1 MRTKIIILFNYL
13 IILQSC
19 NSEKIDLASIKLPIH
34 KSILIKD
41 EIDVK
46 KHPFIYDPNLIAYE
60 YTDSKMLTYNQND
73 LSNSVDF
80 DISATYC
87 GKNYLNLLVNEK
99 AKKIEGYQLHTYTT
113 EESEKLFNSLKK
125 KLGLPNY
132 DDNDKIDRHIVWENE
147 DEIYVLNIGYNSIIQ
162 NKKTDEANLIVLI
175 NQLDNLIMHINS
187 ATFYE
192 FYLKE
197 RKRQNKNLKNYS
209 YLTFA
214 KEENNNGNDFYLK
227 GIKGLKINQ

>member
-1 MRTKIIILFNYL
+1 MKKIIYILL
-13 IILQSC
+13 LGILLQSC
-19 NSEKIDLASIKLPIH
+19 NSEKIDLALIKLPIN

-41 EIDVK
+41 EIELN
-46 KHPFIYDPNLIAYE
+46 KHPFIYEPNLIAYE
-60 YTDSKMLTYNQND
+60 YTDSKMLTYNHND
-73 LSNSVDF
+73 LSNSIDT

-147 DEIYVLNIGYNSIIQ
+147 DEIYVFNIGYNSIIQ
-162 NKKTDEANLIVLI
+162 NKKTDEANLIVLV
-175 NQLDNLIMHINS
+175 NQLEI
-187 ATFYE
+187 
-192 FYLKE
+192 
-197 RKRQNKNLKNYS
+197 
-209 YLTFA
+209 
-214 KEENNNGNDFYLK
+214 
-227 GIKGLKINQ
+227 